1 MLIVSHEMSFAR
13 EVADEMIFYDEGTIV
28 ETGPPILFFE
38 APNTDRAKKFM
49 TRIINRTTRE

>member
-1 MLIVSHEMSFAR
+1 MSFAR